1 MDKIQI
7 FKTGV
12 QTPTEGDALNADARF
27 MRDVVSAYNTAK
39 HEAPVVIG
47 HPKHTDPAYAW
58 VKALSFNEAEGVL
71 YADFSQVDP
80 QFKQMLESGRFKKRS
95 ASFYPP
101 NHSQN
106 PTPGKWYL
114 RHVGFLG
121 AQPPAV
127 KGLKDFSDDADCPT
141 YEFAEFTDLSI
152 QQTEEKTMSEKDKN
166 TDADK
171 TVYPTTPVESGRV
184 YQTTPAESG
193 VADFAEREA
202 HIAAEEAKLQA
213 REEKIA
219 AREKA
224 LAEQKQ
230 AEQKK
235 GFADFCDTLIGNGRI
250 SPAEKD
256 AVVSAFIDIDSSEK
270 TFDFAEAGKV
280 HKKSAVDVLKDVLSR
295 SEPVVD
301 FSERSA
307 SDPDSAARPSYGE
320 NQGQKDDELDKAIAN
335 FAEKHNL
342 SYAEA
347 ALQFETEE
355 I

>member
-12 QTPTEGDALNADARF
+12 QTPTEGDALNADANF
-27 MRDVVSAYNTAK
+27 MRDVVNAYNTAK

-58 VKALSFNEAEGVL
+58 VKALSLNEAKGVL

-127 KGLKDFSDDADCPT
+127 KGLKDFADDADCPT
-141 YEFAEFTDLSI
+141 FDFAEPDLQKPTVGTGHALSLPT
-152 QQTEEKTMSEKDKN
+152 QSLTNEEKTMSDKDKIP
-166 TDADK
+166 DAK
-171 TVYPTTPVESGRV
+171 PPKEGE
-184 YQTTPAESG
+184 QT
-193 VADFAEREA
+193 ADFAEKQAQIDKERAALDAREA
-202 HIAAEEAKLQA
+202 AIAK
-213 REEKIA
+213 
-219 AREKA
+219 REKA
-224 LAEQKQ
+224 LADAQ
-230 AEQKK
+230 AEKQKK
-235 GFADFCDTLIGNGRI
+235 GFADFCDTLIATGRI
-250 SPAEKD
+250 APAEKD
-256 AVVSAFIDIDSSEK
+256 AVVSAFIFADNSDQ
-270 TFDFAEAGKV
+270 TFDFAEQGKV
-280 HKKSAVDVLKDVLSR
+280 HKKSAVDVLKEVLSR

-307 SDPDSAARPSYGE
+307 SDPDDAGRPSYGE
-320 NQGQKDDELDKAIAN
+320 SESQQDDKLHKAICD
-335 FAEKHNL
+335 FAEKKGIT
-342 SYAEA
+342 YTEA
-347 ALQFETEE
+347 VQQFDGE